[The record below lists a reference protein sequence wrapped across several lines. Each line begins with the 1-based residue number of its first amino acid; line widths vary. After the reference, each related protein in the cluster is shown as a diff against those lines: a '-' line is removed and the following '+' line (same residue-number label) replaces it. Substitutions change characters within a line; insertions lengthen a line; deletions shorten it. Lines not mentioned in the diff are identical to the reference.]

1 MVILGDFNYNMQ
13 CVNNNKIHELMQQ
26 YNLKQLIQELTH
38 FTESS
43 ESLIDLIL
51 VRNVNNVIT
60 SGVYDTFLESQ
71 VRYHCPVICILKF
84 NKCLP
89 RSYKRRVW
97 NYDKADFNLFRNLLS
112 NVDWNCIID
121 ENDIDKSVEKF
132 TSVLIQTAEKS
143 IPNKIATIRPN
154 EYPWINGLIRK
165 LIRKRKRLYR
175 RAKRTNEQ
183 QVWQNFRK
191 TRNTVI
197 NEIRKSKAEYFS
209 KLSDHLNEEKI
220 NPKLFWKICK
230 QLLNLDLSTRSIP
243 PLNINGNL
251 LLMFNYW
258 QRAV

>member
-1 MVILGDFNYNMQ
+1 MQLNKVDTCKFVFFYN
-13 CVNNNKIHELMQQ
+13 N
-26 YNLKQLIQELTH
+26 
-38 FTESS
+38 FGF
-43 ESLIDLIL
+43 
-51 VRNVNNVIT
+51 NNVIT

-89 RSYKRRVW
+89 KSYKRRVW

-132 TSVLIQTAEKS
+132 TSVHIQTAEKS

-175 RAKRTNEQ
+175 RANELTY
-183 QVWQNFRK
+183 NRYGK
-191 TRNTVI
+191 I
-197 NEIRKSKAEYFS
+197 LGKLEI
-209 KLSDHLNEEKI
+209 L
-220 NPKLFWKICK
+220 
-230 QLLNLDLSTRSIP
+230 
-243 PLNINGNL
+243 
-251 LLMFNYW
+251 
-258 QRAV
+258 